1 MRLGGATGGAG
12 RWQDVAPHP
21 LCCHLPSRLQQADL
35 VLAVLDAAA
44 LPPEPAG
51 LGAALGSLLPPAAPP
66 CILVLNKAD
75 LLGGDGGALRDAC
88 ARGDTLPPATLL
100 SCKTGEGLDRL
111 LELLARQLARL

>member
-1 MRLGGATGGAG
+1 MWIWLENGISDAAPCPTLLPPPPARL
-12 RWQDVAPHP
+12 R
-21 LCCHLPSRLQQADL
+21 QADL

-44 LPPEPAG
+44 VPAEPAE
-51 LGAALGSLLPPAAPP
+51 LGAALGSLLPPTAPPP

-75 LLGGDGGALRDAC
+75 LLRGGEGALRNAC
-88 ARGDTLPPATLL
+88 TQGDPLPPAALL